1 MGDHLNKLFPACHPL
16 MEGESHLALTIR
28 SFPNQQENLSTPFVK
43 RHNPPDELTANEQAY
58 ISTPFLANNEV
69 IDPVRRT
76 FEARPKDALDK
87 NDLTVGFNGK
97 IDGYLQE
104 KPVLNGR
111 FEEANRRFEDS
122 NQLAIDP
129 VRNAFEA
136 RPKDVL
142 NNNDPTDAF
151 GDLDSDQ
158 PQEKTVLERRYETT
172 SDELTVY
179 PAVYRSTRSE
189 DRPMDVFVFPEQ
201 KNDPLNAFD
210 RKYED
215 IPGEKSVLSRRFEA
229 SDELTNLAIYR
240 RQPLRDLNGISA
252 LFSVQTTNNPINEK
266 NGVEIDNDEKIG
278 VDDNDEKV
286 GKSGQPLRDVKGN
299 EILNTVQS
307 GNERG
312 NDDHK
317 IGNENGTKVINSD
330 GKSELRTQSTG
341 LGGSPSNLPLDAQS
355 EVRIHPL
362 LRRSD
367 HPLLR
372 RLENANEAHLDMF
385 RRSGLALFRRDGV
398 DEPSR
403 LERRGG
409 KGKKKKKG
417 KGKGKKKK
425 GKKKKGKKGK

>member
-1 MGDHLNKLFPACHPL
+1 MWYRGGSCLTFHYVMLLAVTS
-16 MEGESHLALTIR
+16 MEDVQAAAISSSQLDEI
-28 SFPNQQENLSTPFVK
+28 SFPNQQENLSKPFVK

-104 KPVLNGR
+104 KPILNGR
-111 FEEANRRFEDS
+111 FEDN

-189 DRPMDVFVFPEQ
+189 DRPMDVFVSPDQ

-240 RQPLRDLNGISA
+240 RQPLRDLNG
-252 LFSVQTTNNPINEK
+252 LDTLDSVQTSNNAN
-266 NGVEIDNDEKIG
+266 NNKIG
-278 VDDNDEKV
+278 EDNNDEKV

-307 GNERG
+307 VNNAIDGERG

-341 LGGSPSNLPLDAQS
+341 LGESHSNLPLDAQS

-398 DEPSR
+398 DEPPR

-409 KGKKKKKG
+409 KGKKKKKKKG

-425 GKKKKGKKGK
+425 GKKGK